1 MLSFTDLMHGSSPPP
16 KSTSQT
22 ASRLVQLF
30 QHSLWFSQKESD
42 HATSITYAESRVLL
56 CTAIRPENES
66 AQLLLRTTKVPLP
79 WVTWPHR
86 TNCFSATPK
95 WYIDWF
101 SHFCSDHA
109 RDQQK
114 DRPRYTS
121 SSGLH
126 LVLQAVLSILLAYST
141 CLQCFDTKVTGHC
154 IQKSHH
160 LLPAYPG
167 CPNNNKCICI
177 AP

>member
-1 MLSFTDLMHGSSPPP
+1 MHGSSPP

-56 CTAIRPENES
+56 CTAIKAWKWKCTALASYNES
-66 AQLLLRTTKVPLP
+66 APPMGDLAPPNKLLLGHPQMVYRLVQPFLQRSCS
-79 WVTWPHR
+79 WPTER
-86 TNCFSATPK
+86 QT
-95 WYIDWF
+95 
-101 SHFCSDHA
+101 
-109 RDQQK
+109 DQ
-114 DRPRYTS
+114 YTS

-154 IQKSHH
+154 IQKSLH

-167 CPNNNKCICI
+167 CPGKRVLNGCSSCC
-177 AP
+177 